1 MFTQLYQ
8 HQDTARAPAA
18 NHARAVGRALAIN
31 HSRAVVAGFPAPPE
45 SSNVTIHRPC
55 KIGDRR

>member
-8 HQDTARAPAA
+8 RQDTARAPA

-31 HSRAVVAGFPAPPE
+31 HSRAVVAAGRGGA
-45 SSNVTIHRPC
+45 
-55 KIGDRR
+55 GG

>member
-8 HQDTARAPAA
+8 RQDTARAPAA

-31 HSRAVVAGFPAPPE
+31 HSRAVVAAG
-45 SSNVTIHRPC
+45 R
-55 KIGDRR
+55 G

>member
-8 HQDTARAPAA
+8 RQDTARAPAT

-31 HSRAVVAGFPAPPE
+31 PSRAVMAAG
-45 SSNVTIHRPC
+45 R
-55 KIGDRR
+55 G

>member
-8 HQDTARAPAA
+8 RQDTARASAT

-31 HSRAVVAGFPAPPE
+31 HSRAVVAAG
-45 SSNVTIHRPC
+45 R
-55 KIGDRR
+55 G